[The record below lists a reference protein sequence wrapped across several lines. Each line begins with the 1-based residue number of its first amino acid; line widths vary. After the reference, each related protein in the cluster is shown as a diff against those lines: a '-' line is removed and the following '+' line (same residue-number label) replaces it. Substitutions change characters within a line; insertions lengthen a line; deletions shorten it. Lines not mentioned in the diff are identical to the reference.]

1 MYHVIT
7 TLRPVCRWFIV
18 CGAVAIEFQTIQSHA
33 HVLQEKLKFIKQ
45 EINKWAENI
54 SKGRMSILRD

>member
-33 HVLQEKLKFIKQ
+33 HVLREKKLKFIKQ
-45 EINKWAENI
+45 EVNK
-54 SKGRMSILRD
+54 